1 MVDFRRDV
9 LRLAKGKLRD
19 VGFTIQRDLVQK
31 MLLRDGWYGWIGL
44 NHALHPGVIDILTIT
59 GIRCEAVEQLVHALL
74 PTASVYWGPS
84 FTRPLYM
91 LVPHRKEPTWSFT
104 ELNPILL
111 EDMIDKVMTYG
122 LPFMKDLASLDALL
136 RAFERPIYSTPDVK
150 TRLPCVLYLVGRRA
164 EAESYI
170 ASQLSTLRATLPE
183 AALLA
188 KPGMFS
194 NYEVFAANFQ
204 AMCVVR
210 LERVLSI

>member
-1 MVDFRRDV
+1 MNFRREV
-9 LRLAKGKLRD
+9 LRLAEERLQQI
-19 VGFTIQRDLVQK
+19 GFTAQRGAGVS

-44 NHALHPGVIDILTIT
+44 NQALHPGVIDILTIT
-59 GIRCEAVEQLVHALL
+59 GIRCEAVEHLVHALL
-74 PTASVYWGPS
+74 PTTSVYWGPS

-91 LVPHRKEPTWSFT
+91 LVPHREEPTWSFT
-104 ELNPILL
+104 EVNPVLL

-122 LPFMKDLASLDALL
+122 LPFMQNLASLDALL
-136 RAFERPIYSTPDVK
+136 RAFERPNYSMPDVK

-188 KPGMFS
+188 KPSVFS
-194 NYEVFAANFQ
+194 NYEAFASNFQ
-204 AMCVVR
+204 AM
-210 LERVLSI
+210 